1 MKRALPTLQ
10 RRPGR
15 RAERT
20 VAPRERADAPQPL
33 ITIGYANQT
42 REASQFAVQL
52 CAALVERGVKVAALL
67 AGTGDEPIV
76 DARLGAF
83 LEAGARAAKSVHVPP
98 QGGQAVLQGALEQ
111 LAGEGVVLALGNVV
125 ARFYRPFFSIVV
137 TGHRRQLI
145 SDDAQ
150 VLRADLEITSP
161 SEHLAE
167 ELAKLLQARLG

>member
-1 MKRALPTLQ
+1 
-10 RRPGR
+10 
-15 RAERT
+15 

-33 ITIGYANQT
+33 ITIGYADHT

-52 CAALVERGVKVAALL
+52 CGALVERGAQVAALL

-83 LEAGARAAKSVHVPP
+83 LEAGARAAKSVVVPP
-98 QGGQAVLQGALEQ
+98 QGGEDVLRDALAQ
-111 LAGEGVVLALGNVV
+111 LAGDGFVLALGNVV

-137 TGHRRQLI
+137 TGHRRLI

-161 SEHLAE
+161 SEPLAE
-167 ELAKLLQARLG
+167 ELAKLLHSRLG